1 MKDEKDFVDEAVIN
15 ILGKEGLSLLE
26 LLRGKANVSEFK
38 ISDKLKITVNA
49 VRHLLYKLVSHN
61 LVSFTRKKD
70 KKKGWYI
77 YYWTLDEKEA
87 EAMAIKLKKQ
97 KLEQLR
103 KRLEKESSTDYL
115 VCPNKCMRLSLE
127 SAMDYDFKCPECG
140 NILER
145 EKEGFSEKIKK
156 EIMQI
161 EEEIRKHETE
171 KAIREEIKEKKAKVK
186 KKVKPKKFKKK
197 AKINKIIKKKFNKKK
212 VKSKKVKLK
221 KKIKKKRK

>member
-1 MKDEKDFVDEAVIN
+1 MKDERDFVEEAVIN
-15 ILGKEGLSLLE
+15 ILGKEGISLLE
-26 LLRGKANVSEFK
+26 LLRGKSNVSEFK
-38 ISDKLKITVNA
+38 IADKLKITVNE

-61 LVSFTRKKD
+61 LVNFTRKKD

-77 YYWTLDEKEA
+77 YYWTLDEKES
-87 EAMAIKLKKQ
+87 EGMALKLKKQ

-103 KRLEKESSTDYL
+103 KRLYKENSTDYL

-140 NILER
+140 NILDR

-161 EEEIRKHETE
+161 EEEIKKYESE
-171 KAIREEIKEKKAKVK
+171 KVIRDEIKEKKKLKVK
-186 KKVKPKKFKKK
+186 KKSKKL
-197 AKINKIIKKKFNKKK
+197 KIKKIIKKKFNKKK
-212 VKSKKVKLK
+212 IKA
-221 KKIKKKRK
+221 KKIKPKNKVKKVQKKKGRR